1 MPQPFKNAVVTD
13 AGMQLLAKA
22 QAGEIKIEFTR
33 IETGNGI
40 YGEQEKDPE
49 QLKAMAGL
57 KSTKNSVP
65 LSGVSV
71 YSENSVK
78 VSALITNFDPVTQ
91 ETVIADGYYIN
102 EMGLFAKEKDGEGS
116 TEVLYSIAVTAGET
130 GDYMPPYNGCS
141 PVQII
146 QDYYVTVSNSAE
158 VTVQG
163 GAGAPAL
170 ADDLRAVERKMEQKL
185 ENYRVIRILARKDA
199 VTSYIGFAS
208 LPLPSAAGRSEVTLL
223 VSGTGNMGSPLCG
236 TYLVQCGTK
245 DHVSMA
251 VTELTPPGSDGD
263 IAFGYWQKSDRVIF
277 GMKRGSYNYN
287 TNIAMAS
294 EDVDRGIDVYEVAE
308 LYSSNA
314 RPSGWTE
321 SKKRK
326 LLASDENA
334 ASATKAMQDGDGR
347 VIADTYAKKKIYG
360 DDAISLGRREGST
373 VGKNSMACGGS
384 VEASGSY
391 SHAEGSS
398 TNASGSYSHAEGGNT
413 TASEMYSHAEGQRTT
428 ASGSSSHAE
437 GYNGTASGKN
447 SHAEGE
453 QTTASGENSHA
464 EGLYTRSGNYSSHAS
479 GKFSK
484 AMTAGGAAATQVGD
498 VFIVGNGTGASALSN
513 ALRITYTGSVYG
525 KSAFQSSGA
534 DYAEFIKPWADGNAD
549 NEDRVGYFVTVK
561 NGLLYKADAGDYIAG
576 VTSGNPSIVGNA
588 DEDYYWM
595 HERDDFNRIVMEDVP
610 ETVQKT
616 DGEGKP
622 VFDETTHEPVM
633 EETGRTIKN
642 ARMKLAGHYDPSLQE
657 GYTERKDRKEWD
669 YVGMLGVL
677 PVRDDGTCIPGQFCR
692 CGTGG
697 IATLAEER
705 GFDAYMVIE
714 RVSDGIVSVILR

>member
-49 QLKAMAGL
+49 HLKAMAGL

-65 LSGVSV
+65 LSSVSV
-71 YSENSVK
+71 YSEKFVK
-78 VSALITNFDPVTQ
+78 ISALITNFNSVTQ
-91 ETVIADGYYIN
+91 EIIISDGYYIN
-102 EMGLFAKEKDGEGS
+102 EVGLYAKEKDKADS
-116 TEVLYSIAVTAGET
+116 TEVLYSIAVTSGSE
-130 GDYMPPYNGCS
+130 GDFIPAYNGFD
-141 PVQII
+141 PVEII

-158 VTVQG
+158 VTIQG

-170 ADDLRAVERKMEQKL
+170 ADDLRAAERKMEQKL

-223 VSGTGNMGSPLCG
+223 VSGVGNIASPSCG

-251 VTELTPPGSDGD
+251 VAELTPPGSDGD

-277 GMKRGSYNYN
+277 GMKRGPYNYN
-287 TNIAMAS
+287 TNIAMVS

-308 LYSSNA
+308 LYSSTA

-347 VIADTYAKKKIYG
+347 VIADTYAKSMIYG
-360 DDAISLGRREGST
+360 EYAISLGRKANSS
-373 VGKNSMACGGS
+373 VGEHSFACGS
-384 VEASGSY
+384 STEASGPR
-391 SHAEGSS
+391 SHAEGDY
-398 TNASGSYSHAEGGNT
+398 TTASDFSSHAEGGST
-413 TASEMYSHAEGQRTT
+413 TASGTNSHAEGQRTT
-428 ASGSSSHAE
+428 ASGHSSHAE
-437 GYNGTASGKN
+437 GYNGKASGSY
-447 SHAEGE
+447 SHAEGQ

-464 EGLYTRSGNYSSHAS
+464 EGLCTSSGNYSSHAS

-484 AMTAGGAAATQVGD
+484 AMTAGASAYTQVGD
-498 VFIVGNGTGASALSN
+498 VFVVGNGTGASALSN

-633 EETGRTIKN
+633 EETGRIIQN
-642 ARMKLAGHYDPSLQE
+642 ARMKLADHYDPSLQE

-714 RVSDGIVSVILR
+714 RVSDGIVSVILK